1 MNKLIDWLQTSFS
14 PTVNKIVQNP
24 WILTIKNSVLQTL
37 PLIFLGS
44 IFSLLTI
51 PQNYFK
57 WWPNFWHRWP
67 HCCIFDSLQ
76 SVNA

>member
-14 PTVNKIVQNP
+14 PKMNRIVQNP
-24 WILTIKNSVLQTL
+24 WILTIKNSVLQAL

-51 PQNYFK
+51 PMNYF
-57 WWPNFWHRWP
+57 
-67 HCCIFDSLQ
+67 
-76 SVNA
+76 

>member
-14 PTVNKIVQNP
+14 PKMNKIVQNP
-24 WILTIKNSVLQTL
+24 WILTIKNSVLQAL

-51 PQNYFK
+51 PMNYFE
-57 WWPNFWHRWP
+57 W
-67 HCCIFDSLQ
+67 
-76 SVNA
+76 